1 MKNRDPHLRRDDRR
15 SAAGLHPRGP
25 APAAVRYNDWRAVEL
40 PGPGAFAP
48 ALPVSVVMPHY
59 ETPPAVLARTLAA
72 LERQTWPR
80 GMFEVVIVDDGSRA
94 PPEIPAG
101 LALDARTVR
110 QERRGVGIARARN
123 AGVRAAAHDVVLF
136 LDADM
141 LPEAGW
147 IAAHARWLHA
157 VSDALTIGFRA
168 YAAMDGIDAD
178 AVRRRAGSV
187 GDMLAG
193 RPVDPPANAGDMI
206 RTGDLASRAD
216 DPFTAVCGGNF
227 GVGKAFYELLG
238 GHDESFVRWGLEDT
252 EFAYRAYVR
261 GGLLVP
267 VRGAFAWH
275 QGRRAEGRA
284 EKDRDLQLQRGK
296 AAHLVAHPGYRP
308 AGRGRVFKVP
318 QFVAT
323 LDAGDCPAERTIA
336 AAAALLADRA
346 HDLALR
352 IEIAPGDSDG
362 RLERLRDEFG
372 PDPRAR
378 IAPALSALDAFPASP
393 FHVFV
398 PAAAAFPEGLV
409 HRLRARLKD
418 AAEIRAVLP
427 GGVEASMTRA
437 WALHRARRAGGAP
450 GDYGDSIMV
459 PAAAVGLSLAR
470 PAPDAPP
477 RAVGYPTPWD
487 RLRGRWRDARG
498 AGAKRALLARS
509 ARLAWR
515 RAARVLRPGAAP

>member
-1 MKNRDPHLRRDDRR
+1 MTRR
-15 SAAGLHPRGP
+15 AAECRPRGP
-25 APAAVRYNDWRAVEL
+25 APAAVRYNDWRAVDL
-40 PGPGAFAP
+40 PDARAFAP
-48 ALPVSVVMPHY
+48 SLPVSVVMPYY
-59 ETPPAVLARTLAA
+59 ETPPAVLARALAG
-72 LERQTWPR
+72 LERQTYPR
-80 GMFEVVIVDDGSRA
+80 RLFEVVIVDDGSRS

-101 LALDARTVR
+101 VALDVRIVR

-123 AGVRAAAHDVVLF
+123 AGVRAAAHGTVLF
-136 LDADM
+136 LDSDV

-147 IAAHARWLHA
+147 MAAHARWRHA
-157 VSDALTIGFRA
+157 VSDALTIGFCA
-168 YAAMDGIDAD
+168 HAAMDGIDAD

-187 GDMLAG
+187 GEMLTG
-193 RPVDPPANAGDMI
+193 RPVDPPANEGDMI

-216 DPFTAVCGGNF
+216 DPFTAIGGGNF

-238 GHDESFVRWGLEDT
+238 GHDESFARWGLEDT
-252 EFAYRAYVR
+252 EFAYRAHVR

-296 AAHLVAHPGYRP
+296 AAHRIAHPGYRA

-318 QFVAT
+318 QFVAS
-323 LDAGDCPAERTIA
+323 LAAGDSPAERVIEA
-336 AAAALLADRA
+336 AATLLADRA
-346 HDLALR
+346 SDLALR
-352 IEIAPGDSDG
+352 IEIAPGVDGG

-372 PDPRAR
+372 PDPRVR
-378 IAPALSALDAFPASP
+378 IAPALSALDEFPASP
-393 FHVFV
+393 FHVSV
-398 PAAAAFPEGLV
+398 PAAAEFSEGLV

-418 AAEIRAVLP
+418 AAAVRAVLP
-427 GGVEASMTRA
+427 GGAKVSMTRA

-450 GDYGDSIMV
+450 GDYGDSIAI

-470 PAPDAPP
+470 LSPGAAP
-477 RAVGYPTPWD
+477 RAVGYPTSWS

-498 AGAKRALLARS
+498 AGAKWALLMRS

-515 RAARVLRPGAAP
+515 RAARALRPGAAP

>member
-1 MKNRDPHLRRDDRR
+1 MSR
-15 SAAGLHPRGP
+15 SVFPNSAGAPERAACPR
-25 APAAVRYNDWRAVEL
+25 PAAVRYNDWRAVEL
-40 PGPGAFAP
+40 PDPGTFVP
-48 ALPVSVVMPHY
+48 SLPVSVVVPFY
-59 ETPPAVLARTLAA
+59 ETPSAVLARTLAG
-72 LERQTWPR
+72 LERQTYPR
-80 GMFEVVIVDDGSRA
+80 RLFEVVIVDDGSRS
-94 PPEIPAG
+94 PPEIPDG
-101 LALDARTVR
+101 TALDVRIVR

-123 AGVRAAAHDVVLF
+123 AGVRAAAHDAVLF
-136 LDADM
+136 LDSDM

-147 IAAHARWLHA
+147 IAAHARWRHA

-168 YAAMDGIDAD
+168 YAAMNGIDAD

-187 GDMLAG
+187 GEMLAG
-193 RPVDPPANAGDMI
+193 RPADPPANEGDMI

-216 DPFTAVCGGNF
+216 DPFTAICGGNF

-238 GHDESFVRWGLEDT
+238 GCDESFTRWGLEDT
-252 EFAYRAYVR
+252 EFAYRTHVR

-267 VRGAFAWH
+267 VRDAFAWH

-284 EKDRDLQLQRGK
+284 EKDRHLRIQRGK
-296 AAHLVAHPGYRP
+296 AAHLIAHPGYRG
-308 AGRGRVFKVP
+308 AGRGRIFQVP

-323 LDAGDCPAERTIA
+323 LAAGDCSAERIIEA
-336 AAAALLADRA
+336 AVALLADRA

-352 IEIAPGDSDG
+352 IEIAPGDDDE

-372 PDPRAR
+372 PDPRVRVAPDR
-378 IAPALSALDAFPASP
+378 PALDEFPASP
-393 FHVFV
+393 FHVSV

-418 AAEIRAVLP
+418 AAAVRAVLP
-427 GGVEASMTRA
+427 DGAEVSMTRA

-450 GDYGDSIMV
+450 GDYGDSIAI
-459 PAAAVGLSLAR
+459 PAAAVGLSIAR
-470 PAPDAPP
+470 PARGAAP

-498 AGAKRALLARS
+498 AGAKRALLMRS
-509 ARLAWR
+509 ARLLWR
-515 RAARVLRPGAAP
+515 RAARAFRPDAAP

>member
-1 MKNRDPHLRRDDRR
+1 MTRRASRPP
-15 SAAGLHPRGP
+15 PRGP

-40 PGPGAFAP
+40 PAPGAFAP
-48 ALPVSVVMPHY
+48 SLPVSVVVPY
-59 ETPPAVLARTLAA
+59 YDTPPATLARTLAA
-72 LERQTWPR
+72 LERQTYPR
-80 GMFEVVIVDDGSRA
+80 RMFEVAIVDDGSRA

-101 LALDARTVR
+101 LALDVRTVR

-123 AGVRAAAHDVVLF
+123 AGVRAAAHDIVLF
-136 LDADM
+136 LDSDM

-147 IAAHARWLHA
+147 IAAHARWHHA

-187 GDMLAG
+187 GEMLAG
-193 RPVDPPANAGDMI
+193 RPVDPPANEGDMI

-216 DPFTAVCGGNF
+216 DPFTAIAGGNF
-227 GVGKAFYELLG
+227 GVGKGFYELLG
-238 GHDESFVRWGLEDT
+238 GCDESFTRWGLEDT
-252 EFAYRAYVR
+252 EFAYRAYTR

-284 EKDRDLQLQRGK
+284 EKDRDLQIQRGK
-296 AAHLVAHPGYRP
+296 AAHLIAHPGYRG
-308 AGRGRVFKVP
+308 AGRGRVFQVP

-323 LDAGDCPAERTIA
+323 LAAGDCPAERIIEA
-336 AAAALLADRA
+336 AATLLADRA
-346 HDLALR
+346 RDLALR
-352 IEIAPGDSDG
+352 IEIAPGGG

-372 PDPRAR
+372 PDPRVR
-378 IAPALSALDAFPASP
+378 VAPALSALDEFPASP
-393 FHVFV
+393 FHVSV

-418 AAEIRAVLP
+418 AAAVRAVLP
-427 GGVEASMTRA
+427 DGAEASMTRA

-450 GDYGDSIMV
+450 GDYGDSIAI
-459 PAAAVGLSLAR
+459 PASSVGVSIARRAPGAA
-470 PAPDAPP
+470 P

-498 AGAKRALLARS
+498 AAAKWAVLQRS